1 MCSTE
6 FGRMDIDFLSMDKKS
21 PRLSQNRCR
30 WIRSHANF
38 ERKPPDPGWP
48 PLRQSVPFIEGNP
61 TMKSFAKAAC
71 ATISIVAGLFSSVE
85 AQTGPNS
92 RFAWDGSRYIVG
104 TDRGLLS
111 STDAR
116 TWSRLGQ
123 WSDSDN
129 IAALA
134 SNGRITIALGEDRI
148 LRRISGDT
156 ITNVFSDHFYRNPL
170 YEYAFWTGSEFIM
183 VGANDTLL
191 HSKDGTAWTSSQCR
205 FNARSTSKVAIGDS
219 GMVFVLG
226 SGADIASSKDGYDWN
241 YTTLRAQP
249 RDVIWNRDRFIL
261 VGDEGMVA
269 WSKNGRVWQEDS
281 VIKEAFHCQTG
292 VSCPTVSDG
301 STTTELTD
309 SYNSVYGIARL
320 GTTIYLLDVLGI
332 RTLGDFGIG
341 PYLREFK
348 SDFWPWPWGEAGSR
362 IFSLADGLIWSTG
375 DGTDSLV
382 GVIDTTFAP
391 RSTGIGPMNA
401 RNANFRLD
409 ASGIHAKLLESQSV
423 VIDLVGPQGS
433 VRRLAQG
440 RYATGSHNWSLP
452 REQGLSYLR
461 IRTDKGTEVLPIGI
475 HR

>member
-1 MCSTE
+1 
-6 FGRMDIDFLSMDKKS
+6 
-21 PRLSQNRCR
+21 
-30 WIRSHANF
+30 
-38 ERKPPDPGWP
+38 
-48 PLRQSVPFIEGNP
+48 
-61 TMKSFAKAAC
+61 MKSIAKATC
-71 ATISIVAGLFSSVE
+71 ATFGLIASLLSSVE

-104 TDRGLLS
+104 TDHGLLA
-111 STDAR
+111 STDAKNW
-116 TWSRLGQ
+116 TPLGQ
-123 WSDSDN
+123 WSESEN

-134 SNGRITIALGEDRI
+134 SNGRITIAFGWDHS

-156 ITNVFSDHFYRNPL
+156 IAKVESDHFWRNAL

-183 VGANDTLL
+183 VGGNDTLL
-191 HSKDGTAWTSSQCR
+191 HSKDGKDWNSSQCR

-226 SGADIASSKDGYDWN
+226 SGTDIASSKDGYDWN

-269 WSKNGRVWQEDS
+269 WSKNGRTWQEDS
-281 VIKEAFHCQTG
+281 AIKETFHCQKG

-309 SYNSVYGIARL
+309 SYNNVYGIARL

-332 RTLGDFGIG
+332 RVLGDFGIG

-375 DGTDSLV
+375 DGSDSLI

-391 RSTGIGPMNA
+391 RSTGIGPKNVWNA
-401 RNANFRLD
+401 DFRLD

-423 VIDLVGPQGS
+423 AIDLVGPQGS

-440 RYATGSHNWSLP
+440 RYTTGNHDWSLP
-452 REQGLSYLR
+452 REQGFSYLR

-475 HR
+475 RR